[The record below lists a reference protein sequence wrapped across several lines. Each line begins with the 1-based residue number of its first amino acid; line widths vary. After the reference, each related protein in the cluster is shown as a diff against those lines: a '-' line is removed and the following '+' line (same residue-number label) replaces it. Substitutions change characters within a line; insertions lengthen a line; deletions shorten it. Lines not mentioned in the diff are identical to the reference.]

1 MFFMVICLILSNIV
15 VWATSFADLPKLEG
29 QWRVVSFRDA
39 DGDPKATVTINSGE
53 IVYELPYPKI
63 RLGKIVRLN
72 AHTKPKQMDLQRED
86 EIFPGIVPDRTW
98 LAIYELKGDT
108 LRICINRPGQRRP
121 SDFPSKASEADHG
134 AEWFVLKREK
144 K

>member
-1 MFFMVICLILSNIV
+1 MFFMVICVSLSSV
-15 VWATSFADLPKLEG
+15 VWATQLADLPKLEG
-29 QWRVVSFRDA
+29 RWRVVSFRD
-39 DGDPKATVTINSGE
+39 GEPRATVTFNSGE
-53 IVYELPYPKI
+53 IVYELPDTKI

-72 AHTKPKQMDLQRED
+72 ASTKPKQMDLQREN
-86 EIFPGIVPDRTW
+86 EVFPGRAPDQTW

-108 LRICINRPGQRRP
+108 LRICINRPGMRRP

>member
-1 MFFMVICLILSNIV
+1 MFFMVICLSLSNIV
-15 VWATSFADLPKLEG
+15 GWATSFADLPKLEG
-29 QWRVVSFRDA
+29 QWRVVSFW
-39 DGDPKATVTINSGE
+39 DGEPKATVTFNSGE
-53 IVYELPYPKI
+53 IVYELPSTKI
-63 RLGKIVRLN
+63 RLGEIVRLN
-72 AHTKPKQMDLQRED
+72 ANTKPKQMDLQRED
-86 EIFPGIVPDRTW
+86 EVFPGIVPDRTW

-121 SDFPSKASEADHG
+121 SAFPSKASEADHG

>member
-1 MFFMVICLILSNIV
+1 MFFMVICVSLSNVV

-29 QWRVVSFRDA
+29 RWRVVSFRDSE
-39 DGDPKATVTINSGE
+39 PTATVTFNSGE
-53 IVYELPYPKI
+53 IVYELPYAKI

-72 AHTKPKQMDLQRED
+72 ANTKPKQMNLQRED
-86 EIFPGIVPDRTW
+86 EVFPGLLPDQTW

-108 LRICINRPGQRRP
+108 LRICINRPGTRRP
-121 SDFPSKASEADHG
+121 TDFPSKVSEADHG